1 MNTTPIRQALT
12 ILNRHVSLDNVIQSE
27 GTISSQA
34 PKSFRNPW
42 LAAARVNLR
51 DAYAVWV
58 RDVEVHL
65 RLWKMNLIAPAIEPV
80 FSVLAFGWGLGA
92 LVAGRV
98 SGISYLSFVG
108 AGILG
113 LTVLMRAMF
122 ETTYAAYFRM
132 VYQSTYDAILAT
144 PVDAESLAFAE
155 ILWAITHAAF
165 DTLIILVVLIIFG
178 AATSAWTTLAAVPLL
193 IGSVFI
199 AGFSLGITAH
209 VHDIDAF
216 NVYMAAFFTVMLICG
231 CWFPVEV
238 LPKWLR
244 VVAWAVPLTE
254 SVDLTRAFLTGRF
267 LSRHVYE
274 AAYLVISA
282 IIACEWA
289 MRSLRKRMVA

>member
-1 MNTTPIRQALT
+1 
-12 ILNRHVSLDNVIQSE
+12 VSL
-27 GTISSQA
+27 
-34 PKSFRNPW
+34 
-42 LAAARVNLR
+42 AATQINLR
-51 DAYAVWV
+51 DALAVWR

-98 SGISYLSFVG
+98 SGMSYLSFVG

-144 PVDAESLAFAE
+144 PVEAESLAFAE

-165 DTLIILVVLIIFG
+165 DTLIIMIVLVVFG
-178 AATSAWTTLAAVPLL
+178 AATSWWAILAPLPLL
-193 IGSVFI
+193 VGSVFI
-199 AGFSLGITAH
+199 AGFSLAVTAH

-238 LPKWLR
+238 LPYWLQII
-244 VVAWAVPLTE
+244 AWAVPLTE
-254 SVDLTRAFLTGRF
+254 SVDLTRAFLTGHF
-267 LSRHVYE
+267 LARHVYE
-274 AAYLVISA
+274 AAYLLIFAVV
-282 IIACEWA
+282 ACEWA
-289 MRSLRKRMVA
+289 MKSLRKRMVS